1 MFPVG
6 GDVMHDHRSTAA
18 TQGGKG
24 ALMSVEVGD
33 PTRTHVTE
41 HAGLRIV
48 LHAHPAINLALVHN
62 DVPLIT
68 ALEVINTSD
77 AEMTDL
83 TATIHLHGRGSEL
96 TPSTSRTYDGRI
108 AAGADVLWDDFRS
121 FLPSI
126 DELRDLNESYR
137 ATITVTVQ
145 SLWTETAQLTVPIR
159 VLAHNEWFNSPVFYD
174 SLAAFVQ
181 PNTHAVTSVLDAAA
195 EILRT
200 NTGDASLGGY
210 QGGRE
215 RAALIAA
222 AVYEAIRAR
231 RIRYI
236 EPPASFENT
245 GQKVRTTSQVL
256 EERFGTCI
264 DLSVTYAACLE
275 AAGIRPLIW
284 ITEGHAF
291 AGFLREETGLPHPS
305 LTDQNALLNL
315 AESGIAVP
323 VDAIFYDGSEA
334 GSFKTA
340 ISAGRRFFAEP
351 DRLLGVIG
359 ITAAR
364 KDGIR
369 PLPSTDAVAPTE
381 PIARKQLSSSLEL
394 PDELRRSNSTD
405 DLVLDQHDTAPARVK
420 KWKRSLLDLSTRNR
434 LLNLRPS
441 TEVID
446 LHMPAAGLAL
456 LDDLV
461 HSGTRITLTPND
473 ELSSI
478 HQLQGAR
485 RAAEI
490 DPTLLLQ
497 YLRDDHNV
505 YATVTQ
511 DAYTQRFKKLSRT
524 ARTMFE
530 ETGSANLY
538 LTLGALVHRTPS
550 GKEARA
556 PLFLL
561 PVKIVGGTGKS
572 PFGFVVDTTAVA
584 SPNHCLVQWLRI
596 KHNVSIL
603 ALETPAL
610 DDSGLDIDA
619 ALRGIRSALVEN
631 KLDFRID
638 EIATLSICQFGTFG
652 MWKDLADCWDV
663 LEVSPIVRHLT
674 HKAGES
680 FQDPAAK
687 DDTLLEHIRVD
698 EADVPVP
705 IAADGSQLRAVA
717 LAAKGYTFVLEGPP
731 GTGKSQ
737 TITNLVA
744 HALSEHKSV
753 LFVAEKQAALD
764 VVKKRLTK
772 IGLSDFTLDLHGKN
786 QRPNE
791 IRDQLKRAID
801 NAVRYNEHGWA
812 AKLAEYQSRMTP
824 LVDYPSKIHRRNAA
838 GESLWEAY
846 DSALASEET
855 PVSAPV
861 PNSYVA
867 RPQISQSEIISALQQ
882 FSRSASGLDI
892 SLASPRPWSLVGP
905 GAVRSPDDVATVL
918 SSLSQT
924 LSALNA
930 GGIAPLLGQLDAPGD
945 IEELL
950 PQARRQLGFHVP
962 DSDMLQRWADPQ
974 FRSLRSGLLQGITEL
989 HESCAPMQATF
1000 TAMFVE
1006 SGDLAA
1012 FTEQAEEAGKGVF
1025 GKKKRAEQ
1033 LARDLA
1039 PFTHSGVDLSP
1050 STVIGLLRAVPS
1062 IREYIQRLQTQM
1074 QDLLGAYAPAFWNPL
1089 AADAADSL
1097 RAAFTYIDE
1106 TATYARSHPQAW
1118 NLLSTNGFPDA
1129 QDTDLLTQV
1138 ADGWRQWMSTLG
1150 TQPDDFAR
1158 WTVGRHWLDAWQSD
1172 NGIWEREAADADARR
1187 FIVWSRTSAFLE
1199 PLRQA
1204 KLDEYVGALLNGEVV
1219 AAHAVGAFIRGAAET
1234 SLRERRLAGGLSAFD
1249 PALRDGEIADFVR
1262 SAEELRAEQIKALPA
1277 ALLANR
1283 PFRAN
1288 ELRGEVGELR
1298 RQLDRKRGGASFR
1311 NLMSQYGKHI
1321 LAATPVMFVSPA
1333 SLAQFIPPGSVT
1345 FDLVVF
1351 DEASQVPVSQAIGAL
1366 GRGRAAV
1373 IVGDSQQM
1381 PPTSIGQVSINDD
1394 DESDESGEVAPED
1407 LESILTESVESG
1419 VPQLW
1424 LSWHYRSQD
1433 ESLINFSNQKY
1444 YEGRLASLPSPG
1456 GDDTAGVEWRR
1467 VDGHFNRED
1476 KKAGLRTNRVEAEAI
1491 VAEVRARLATPHL
1504 AAQSLGVVT
1513 FNVQQQSLVQ
1523 DLLEESGDPLV
1534 LERLRPDVEEGIFV
1548 KNLENVQGDERDVIL
1563 FSTAFSKKPGDSKLP
1578 LNFGPLTRSG
1588 GEKRFNVAVT
1598 RARRKVLIFT
1608 SFDPAD
1614 IDLARTKSVGLSHL
1628 RAYLEMAANGVLP
1641 TNSDTSRRDTVGDR
1655 VQQRICAALRER
1667 GYEVEVNFGL
1677 SDFVIDFV
1685 VREPTSPRWQVAML
1699 LDGPNWADR
1708 PTVADRDLTPQLL
1721 EPMMHW
1727 GAALRIWLPEWIDSP
1742 TAVLERVDAAV
1753 EQANDKQREYE
1764 AELAEAATVRAA
1776 EIAAR
1781 QSATDD
1787 SSDDAEPSESSES
1800 ESRSSGES
1808 SEVADDAP
1816 RLIASLT
1823 TVETPPITTTPAERD
1838 WHRKGAKYLQ
1848 APTTSLG
1855 AREDLDRIN
1864 SQSVRRTIT
1873 NAVRETVSIEGPI
1886 ELDRL
1891 ARSIGHR
1898 FGYDR
1903 LRATRK
1909 DFILDCVPRALIHGT
1924 QLGSFAWPEQL
1935 DRDSWRGFRSTS
1947 AGMTR
1952 PLTEIAPEEIIN
1964 AMAVSCGPRGL
1975 EEEALMRATIAQF
1988 GQRRLTQGI
1997 SERLATCIALGLE
2010 SGRLLRIGQTI
2021 RAGA

>member
-1 MFPVG
+1 
-6 GDVMHDHRSTAA
+6 
-18 TQGGKG
+18 
-24 ALMSVEVGD
+24 MSVEVGD
-33 PTRTHVTE
+33 PTRTHVAE
-41 HAGLRIV
+41 DAGLRIV

-62 DVPLIT
+62 GVPLIT

-83 TATIHLHGRGSEL
+83 TATVHLHGRGTEL
-96 TPSTSRTYDGRI
+96 TPSTSRTYDGRV

-121 FLPSI
+121 FLPHV
-126 DELRDLNESYR
+126 DELRDLNESYQ
-137 ATITVTVQ
+137 ASITVTVQ

-159 VLAHNEWFNSPVFYD
+159 VLAHNEWFNSPAFYD

-222 AVYEAIRAR
+222 AVYEALRAR
-231 RIRYI
+231 GIRYI
-236 EPPASFENT
+236 DPPASFENT

-256 EERFGTCI
+256 EQRFGTCI

-323 VDAIFYDGSEA
+323 VDAIFYDSSEA
-334 GSFKTA
+334 GGFKAA

-369 PLPSTDAVAPTE
+369 PLPSTDEVAPTE
-381 PIARKQLSSSLEL
+381 PVAPAHLSSSLEL
-394 PDELRRSNSTD
+394 PAELRRSNSTD
-405 DLVLDQHDTAPARVK
+405 DLVLDPRDTAPARVK

-461 HSGTRITLTPND
+461 HAGTAITLTPND

-490 DPTLLLQ
+490 DPALLLQ
-497 YLRDDHNV
+497 YLHDDRNV
-505 YATVTQ
+505 YATVTR
-511 DAYTQRFKKLSRT
+511 DTYTQRFKKLART

-572 PFGFVVDTTAVA
+572 PFSFVVDTTGVA

-596 KHNVSIL
+596 KHNVSIS
-603 ALETPAL
+603 ALEIPAL

-717 LAAKGYTFVLEGPP
+717 LAAQGYTFVLEGPP

-744 HALSEHKSV
+744 HALSERKSV

-824 LVDYPSKIHRRNAA
+824 LIDYPSKIHSRNAA
-838 GESLWEAY
+838 GESLWNAY
-846 DSALASEET
+846 DSALASEEA
-855 PVSAPV
+855 PASAPV

-867 RPQISQSEIISALQQ
+867 RPQVPQSEIVSALQQ
-882 FSRSASGLDI
+882 FSRSASSLDI
-892 SLASPRPWSLVGP
+892 GPASPWSLVGP
-905 GAVRSPDDVATVL
+905 GAVQSQDDVATVL
-918 SSLSQT
+918 RSLSQA
-924 LSALNA
+924 LSAVNA
-930 GGIAPLLGQLDAPGD
+930 GGVVPLLRQLRAPGD

-950 PQARRQLGFHVP
+950 PQAHRQVGFHVP
-962 DSDMLQRWADPQ
+962 DSNMLQRWADPQ
-974 FRSLRSGLLQGITEL
+974 FRSLRSGLFKGITEL
-989 HESCAPMQATF
+989 HESCAPVLATF
-1000 TAMFVE
+1000 TAMFIE
-1006 SGDLAA
+1006 SGDIAA
-1012 FTEQAEEAGKGVF
+1012 FTEQAEEASKGVF
-1025 GKKKRAEQ
+1025 GKKKRADQ
-1033 LARDLA
+1033 LARDLV
-1039 PFTHSGVDLSP
+1039 PFTHSNVDLSP
-1050 STVIGLLRAVPS
+1050 PTVVGLLRAVPS
-1062 IREYIQRLQTQM
+1062 IREYVQRLQTEM

-1089 AADAADSL
+1089 AADAAESL
-1097 RAAFTYIDE
+1097 RAAFMYIDE
-1106 TATYARSHPQAW
+1106 TTTYARSHSNAW
-1118 NLLSTNGFPDA
+1118 NLLSTNGFPEA
-1129 QDTDLLTQV
+1129 QGIDILTQV
-1138 ADGWRQWMSTLG
+1138 AECWRQWMSILG

-1172 NGIWEREAADADARR
+1172 NDIWEKEAADADARR
-1187 FIVWSRTSAFLE
+1187 FIVWSRTSACLE

-1204 KLDEYVGALLNGEVV
+1204 KLDEYVGALLNGEVA

-1234 SLRERRLAGGLSAFD
+1234 SLRERRLAGGLSAFNS
-1249 PALRDGEIADFVR
+1249 ALRDGEIADFVR
-1262 SAEELRAEQIKALPA
+1262 SAAELRAEQIKALPA

-1283 PFRAN
+1283 PFRAK

-1311 NLMSQYGKHI
+1311 NLMTQYGKHI

-1333 SLAQFIPPGSVT
+1333 SLAQFVPPGSVT

-1407 LESILTESVESG
+1407 LESILTECVESG

-1456 GDDTAGVEWRR
+1456 GDDTAGIEWRR

-1476 KKAGLRTNRVEAEAI
+1476 RKAGLRTNRVEAEAI

-1513 FNVQQQSLVQ
+1513 FNIQQQSLVQ

-1534 LERLRPDVEEGIFV
+1534 LERLRPDAEEGIFV

-1563 FSTAFSKKPGDSKLP
+1563 FSTAFSKKPDDPKMP

-1614 IDLARTKSVGLSHL
+1614 IDLARTKSVGLAHL

-1641 TNSDTSRRDTVGDR
+1641 TKSDASRRDPGGDR

-1685 VREPTSPRWQVAML
+1685 VREPTSPRWQVAIL

-1727 GAALRIWLPEWIDSP
+1727 GAALRLWLPEWIDSP
-1742 TAVLERVDAAV
+1742 TSVLERVDAAV
-1753 EQANDKQREYE
+1753 GHANEKQREYE
-1764 AELAEAATVRAA
+1764 AKLADAAAARAA
-1776 EIAAR
+1776 EIASL
-1781 QSATDD
+1781 QSATDY
-1787 SSDDAEPSESSES
+1787 SSDDAESSEQWKP
-1800 ESRSSGES
+1800 EAPPSSGS
-1808 SEVADDAP
+1808 SEVATESP

-1823 TVETPPITTTPAERD
+1823 TVEPPPVTTTATERD
-1838 WHRKGAKYLQ
+1838 WDRKGARYMQ
-1848 APTTSLG
+1848 APTTALG

-1864 SQSVRRTIT
+1864 SQSVKQTIT

-1909 DFILDCVPRALIHGT
+1909 DLIVDCVPRALVHGT
-1924 QLGSFAWPEQL
+1924 PLGTFVWPEQL
-1935 DRDSWRGFRSTS
+1935 DREAWRGFRSTS

-1964 AMAVSCGPRGL
+1964 AMATSCGPRGL
-1975 EEEALMRATIAQF
+1975 DEEALMRATIAKF
-1988 GQRRLTQGI
+1988 GQRRLTQGMT
-1997 SERLATCIALGLE
+1997 ERLATCIALGVK
-2010 SGRLLRIGQTI
+2010 SGRLLRIGLTI

>member
-1 MFPVG
+1 
-6 GDVMHDHRSTAA
+6 
-18 TQGGKG
+18 
-24 ALMSVEVGD
+24 MSVEVVD
-33 PTRTHVTE
+33 PTRTHVAE

-83 TATIHLHGRGSEL
+83 TATVHLHGRGVEL

-108 AAGADVLWDDFRS
+108 AAGADVLWDDFSS
-121 FLPSI
+121 FLPPI
-126 DELRDLNESYR
+126 DELRDLNESYQ
-137 ATITVTVQ
+137 ATVTVTVQ

-222 AVYEAIRAR
+222 AVYEALRTR
-231 RIRYI
+231 QIRYI
-236 EPPASFENT
+236 DPPASFENT

-284 ITEGHAF
+284 ITENHAF
-291 AGFLREETGLPHPS
+291 TGFLREETGLPHPS

-323 VDAIFYDGSEA
+323 VDAIYYESGEA
-334 GSFKTA
+334 GSFKAA

-351 DRLLGVIG
+351 DKLLGVIG

-369 PLPSTDAVAPTE
+369 PLPSADEVVPTE
-381 PIARKQLSSSLEL
+381 PVSKAQVSSSLEL

-405 DLVLDQHDTAPARVK
+405 DLVLDPQDRAPARVK

-446 LHMPAAGLAL
+446 LHMPAEGLAL

-461 HSGTRITLTPND
+461 HAGTPITLTPND

-490 DPTLLLQ
+490 DPALLLQ
-497 YLRDDHNV
+497 YLRDDRNV

-511 DAYTQRFKKLSRT
+511 DTYTRRFKKLSRT
-524 ARTMFE
+524 ARTMLE

-538 LTLGALVHRTPS
+538 LTLGALIHRTPS
-550 GKEARA
+550 GNDARA

-596 KHNVSIL
+596 KHNVSIP

-631 KLDFRID
+631 KLDFRVD
-638 EIATLSICQFGTFG
+638 EVATLSICQFGTFG
-652 MWKDLADCWDV
+652 MWKDLADHWDV

-687 DDTLLEHIRVD
+687 DDTLLEHIEVD

-705 IAADGSQLRAVA
+705 IPADGSQLRAVA
-717 LAAKGYTFVLEGPP
+717 LAAQGRTFVLEGPP

-737 TITNLVA
+737 TITNLIA
-744 HALSEHKSV
+744 HALSERKTV

-772 IGLSDFTLDLHGKN
+772 IGLSDFTLDLHGKS

-801 NAVRYNEHGWA
+801 NAIRYNEHGWA

-824 LVDYPSKIHRRNAA
+824 LVDYPSKIHSRNAA
-838 GESLWEAY
+838 GESLWDAY

-867 RPQISQSEIISALQQ
+867 RPQVPQSEIISALQQ
-882 FSRSASGLDI
+882 FSRSANGLDI
-892 SLASPRPWSLVGP
+892 GPTSPWSLAGP
-905 GAVRSPDDVATVL
+905 GTVQSPDDVATVL
-918 SSLSQT
+918 PRLSQT
-924 LSALNA
+924 LSAVGAHNVA
-930 GGIAPLLGQLDAPGD
+930 GLLRQLDAPSEIAG
-945 IEELL
+945 LL
-950 PQARRQLGFHVP
+950 PQARRQLGVHVP
-962 DSDMLQRWADPQ
+962 DSNTLQRWSDPQ
-974 FRSLRSGLLQGITEL
+974 FRSLQAALFQEITQL
-989 HESCAPMQATF
+989 HESCAPILATF

-1006 SGDLAA
+1006 SGDITA
-1012 FTEQAEEAGKGVF
+1012 FAEQAEEASKGVF

-1039 PFTHSGVDLSP
+1039 PFTHSDVDLSP
-1050 STVIGLLRAVPS
+1050 LTVIGLLRAVPS

-1089 AADAADSL
+1089 APDAADSL
-1097 RAAFTYIDE
+1097 TAAFTYIDE
-1106 TATYARSHPQAW
+1106 TTEYARSHPQAW

-1129 QDTDLLTQV
+1129 QATDLLAQV
-1138 ADGWRQWMSTLG
+1138 AEVWQQWISVLG
-1150 TQPDDFAR
+1150 SRPEDFAR
-1158 WTVGRHWLDAWQSD
+1158 WTGGRHWLDAWLSD
-1172 NGIWEREAADADARR
+1172 NATWNNEAADADARR
-1187 FIVWSRTSAFLE
+1187 FIVWSRASAFLE
-1199 PLRQA
+1199 PLREA
-1204 KLDEYVGALLNGEVV
+1204 KLDEYVDALLNGEIA

-1234 SLRERRLAGGLSAFD
+1234 SLRERRVAGGLSAFD
-1249 PALRDGEIADFVR
+1249 STLREGEIADFVR
-1262 SAEELRAEQIKALPA
+1262 AAEGLREEQVKALPA

-1288 ELRGEVGELR
+1288 ELRGDVGELR

-1311 NLMSQYGKHI
+1311 HLMSRYGNHI
-1321 LAATPVMFVSPA
+1321 LSATPVMFVSPA
-1333 SLAQFIPPGSVT
+1333 SLAQFVPPGSVT

-1407 LESILTESVESG
+1407 LESILTECVESG
-1419 VPQLW
+1419 VPRLW

-1476 KKAGLRTNRVEAEAI
+1476 RKAGLRTNRVEAEAI

-1504 AAQSLGVVT
+1504 AGQSLGVVT

-1534 LERLRPDVEEGIFV
+1534 LERLRPDAEEGIFV

-1563 FSTAFSKKPGDSKLP
+1563 FSTAFSKKPGDPKMP

-1614 IDLARTKSVGLSHL
+1614 IDLSRTKSVGLAHL
-1628 RAYLEMAANGVLP
+1628 RAYLEMAANGIHP
-1641 TNSDTSRRDTVGDR
+1641 TNSDAARRDTVGDR
-1655 VQQRICAALRER
+1655 VQQRICAALRDR

-1685 VREPTSPRWQVAML
+1685 VREPASPRWQVALL

-1727 GAALRIWLPEWIDSP
+1727 GAALRVWLPEWIDSP
-1742 TAVLERVDAAV
+1742 TAVLDRVDAAIA
-1753 EQANDKQREYE
+1753 QANEKQREYE
-1764 AELAEAATVRAA
+1764 AKLADAAAARAA
-1776 EIAAR
+1776 EIAAV

-1787 SSDDAEPSESSES
+1787 ESEDADQSEATETESSSSGDSSDNSRES
-1800 ESRSSGES
+1800 
-1808 SEVADDAP
+1808 P

-1823 TVETPPITTTPAERD
+1823 TVEPPPITTADTGRD
-1838 WHRKGAKYLQ
+1838 WDRKGGKYMH

-1855 AREDLDRIN
+1855 TREDLDRIN

-1873 NAVRETVSIEGPI
+1873 NALRETVSIEGPI

-1891 ARSIGHR
+1891 ARSIGQR

-1909 DFILDCVPRALIHGT
+1909 DFILDCVPRALIHASA
-1924 QLGSFAWPEQL
+1924 LGSYAWPEQI
-1935 DRDSWRGFRSTS
+1935 DREKWRGFRSTPES
-1947 AGMTR
+1947 MVR
-1952 PLTEIAPEEIIN
+1952 SLSEIAPEEIIN
-1964 AMAVSCGPRGL
+1964 AMDSSCGPRGL
-1975 EEEALMRATIAQF
+1975 DEEALMRETLAKF
-1988 GQRRLTQGI
+1988 GQRRLTQGTT
-1997 SERLATCIALGLE
+1997 ERLAACIALGVKT
-2010 SGRLLRIGQTI
+2010 GRLLRIGQTI